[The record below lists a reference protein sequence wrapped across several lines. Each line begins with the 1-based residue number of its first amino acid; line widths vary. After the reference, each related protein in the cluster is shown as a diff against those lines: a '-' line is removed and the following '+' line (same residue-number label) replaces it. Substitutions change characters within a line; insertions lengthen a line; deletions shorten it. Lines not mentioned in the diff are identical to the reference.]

1 MKKNARYDDRGDV
14 LRIRAEERGLQNS
27 HARATI
33 SPTINYR
40 CQTSLHLRTRRMQN
54 SSVAGCVQVAVV
66 RVKANVLVPDLAK
79 KNVVL
84 RTMQTHVRMLLTC
97 CRSFLSCIQ
106 AAEKNTGTMTLLLQE
121 SSSKCDTP
129 SPSSLKRTTKQ

>member
-97 CRSFLSCIQ
+97 CRSFFIVY
-106 AAEKNTGTMTLLLQE
+106 T
-121 SSSKCDTP
+121 SSG
-129 SPSSLKRTTKQ
+129 